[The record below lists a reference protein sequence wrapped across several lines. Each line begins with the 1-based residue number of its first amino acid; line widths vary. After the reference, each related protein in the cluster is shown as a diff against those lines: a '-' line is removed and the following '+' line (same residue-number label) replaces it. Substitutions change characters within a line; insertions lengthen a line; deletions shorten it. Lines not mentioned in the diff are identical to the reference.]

1 MYCCINLLNNF
12 ACGWKNFSAF
22 FQCHKSSSRWGSYSQ
37 MFCASV
43 WYGHPKFA
51 THLSKDIIPL
61 SHHVLTVCL
70 CNMFFFSG
78 VRSSP
83 RTNKKKSPSSQQKE
97 EKNKKEQRS
106 AADFFGA
113 KKVAIGSKAAPS
125 VSVLWM
131 ITAYRWFVSPCFRYA
146 YMQPSW
152 VKTISILISYC
163 NTVDACD
170 DEAMINPTCLY
181 YMIGLWAYFM
191 FPTFWN
197 NCKIGVD
204 ESSIHRS
211 WDLLI

>member
-1 MYCCINLLNNF
+1 MVTLDLPLIC
-12 ACGWKNFSAF
+12 
-22 FQCHKSSSRWGSYSQ
+22 
-37 MFCASV
+37 
-43 WYGHPKFA
+43 
-51 THLSKDIIPL
+51 SKTL
-61 SHHVLTVCL
+61 SHSYIMCRLYVCVLC
-70 CNMFFFSG
+70 FFSG

-83 RTNKKKSPSSQQKE
+83 RTNKKKSSSSQQKE

-131 ITAYRWFVSPCFRYA
+131 ITVYRLFVSTCFRYA
-146 YMQPSW
+146 FMQPSW
-152 VKTISILISYC
+152 VKNISILISYC

-170 DEAMINPTCLY
+170 DETMINP
-181 YMIGLWAYFM
+181 AYTTWLNYEHHE